1 MRLRPLAALAV
12 FALLAGIL
20 HASQITCP
28 VSTLHPRPKYCRK
41 ACTKD
46 AQCKKSNKKC
56 LCDAE
61 CGLSCVNPSSS
72 CNPLPDL
79 TNGIIRAS
87 GDPVFGANAEYSCN
101 DGFVLIGPS
110 QRRCQG
116 NREWSG
122 TTPVCRLQ
130 LKCGPPPERAYASH
144 NGTSFNGQ
152 YELNTE
158 VKYGCVRGYYKSG
171 ESSMSL
177 AKCLLNQRNVAQWF
191 GPKMT
196 CQARSCPDPG
206 IPINGFRHG
215 ELFQYPH
222 AIEFSCLPGH
232 QMIGEKARKC
242 TQNGE
247 WTGETPVCKASEC
260 SRPPDPLHGTV
271 VGSSLTYQSTVT
283 YSCKQGYRLVGQV
296 QRICLAEGVWAGQ
309 EPHCEE
315 IRCPALGHLDNGY
328 IEGADTKFASVVV
341 FRCLEKMSH
350 FGAPYAKCED
360 NGQWSH
366 VMPKCLQGC
375 TVPLIESGTI
385 SGVADS
391 TSVVHSTKLTVTC
404 DPKHELDLDPE
415 IICHNGT
422 WSHIPQCKPIR
433 CRAWPPRVTNARV
446 FFTKSSH
453 GAIAKYECRQGYR
466 PSTQYNTIK
475 CLYGEWTREG
485 QAFACIAMTCS
496 HPSKTFGQLEG
507 GDIML
512 EGQMG
517 AYDFAAYISHVDEG
531 RAIVFNCK
539 KGNKLIGTP
548 KATCVNGVW
557 MPKMKPK
564 CVSQT
569 HPLIEGQ
576 IIWGRMKRS
585 LPSHNCIQL
594 RDDSSRAV
602 LSDPTGNRVKGRFW
616 HLRRRYLAWPRVGV
630 RPANWLWRPAIPR
643 CIPKSCRISSRL
655 HSFFLKSQS
664 SQVLQSGSTFEHG
677 LDIHMI
683 CIKGYQL
690 EGPGVVRCVRGRLT
704 LPLGY
709 CNPKSC
715 DLKPPAG
722 GAFEST
728 ARFAPHGSMVTFRCS
743 AGSIPIRCHFGQL
756 TPQPLCPTSPPS
768 ECHQPILP
776 PSIFHKTHDF
786 LVYSNQTS
794 EVVYFDMFQ
803 LTYPEGTVAQE
814 QCEERSPKILARVC
828 QQGRWR
834 TKWSIVLNTVRST
847 FLPTRAPARI
857 DPSVCN
863 TLPEIEKI
871 YKPANFENW
880 PAKSPVRYPHG
891 TVLIFS
897 CKTYNVGERKMEVR
911 CRRGRWHKKNK
922 LFCYKS
928 RDVCEFSMDTDAGIN
943 VFHVQQNAAILFNQN
958 FLEGARLHF
967 KCANNFQDQLRGVN
981 EIECRSGEWSSKPPK
996 CAKLDGKSGN
1006 GPPPIYF
1013 EVERGPHTVNS
1024 LGELVVNR
1032 SSTVYLYCLQP
1043 KSKGKPIW
1051 EVSSIYRNYP
1061 QTWTKVKTK
1070 DDVFEAYRLTITVA
1084 QPEDNGFFHCV
1095 LPNQRRQ
1102 SIRLVVKDEQCR
1114 HLYNVSNVQVHLSQG
1129 YLFEG
1134 TVAQFSCPQGYEVF
1148 GSRALTCLDGRR
1160 WSHPLPRCQAVHCKP
1175 LGMTDPNLLVSVT
1188 SHKFSGI
1195 AHFTCKDGFTLI
1207 GSENLHCGSDGEW
1220 SDKIPTC
1227 KVVSCTNPPIPQH
1240 AYIVG
1245 NASRALHGGDLVIYA
1260 CKQGFMLT
1268 GSDFLL
1274 CQKNGRWSAMT
1285 TKCESFCRFPGKTPH
1300 SDSTTKARDVYM
1312 VGEKIVFYCI
1322 TPDYKMSADNT
1333 LECLA
1338 DGKWSGAVP
1347 KCHPVVL

>member
-1 MRLRPLAALAV
+1 MRILLVAV
-12 FALLAGIL
+12 VLLSVVEVLTVI
-20 HASQITCP
+20 CP
-28 VSTLHPRPKYCRK
+28 NSTINPRPKYCRK

-46 AQCKKSNKKC
+46 VQCKKSNKKC

-61 CGLSCVNPSSS
+61 CGLSCVNPSSA
-72 CNPLPDL
+72 CPTFHEL
-79 TNGIIRAS
+79 TNGVIRTS
-87 GDPVFGANAEYSCN
+87 GDPIFGAKAEYSCN
-101 DGFVLIGPS
+101 DGYVLVGPS

-130 LKCGPPPERAYASH
+130 LKCGPPPERPYASH

-158 VKYGCVRGYYKSG
+158 VKYGCVRGYFRSG
-171 ESSMSL
+171 ESAMSI

-206 IPINGFRHG
+206 VPINGFRHG

-222 AIEFSCLPGH
+222 SVEFSCLPGH
-232 QMIGEKARKC
+232 QLLGEKTRKC
-242 TQNGE
+242 TQNGD
-247 WTGETPVCKASEC
+247 WTGETPICKASEC

-296 QRICLAEGVWAGQ
+296 QRICLAEGVWAGH

-315 IRCPALGHLDNGY
+315 IRCPQLGHLDNGY
-328 IEGADTKFASVVV
+328 IEGGDTAYGSVAV

-385 SGVADS
+385 NGVS
-391 TSVVHSTKLTVTC
+391 ESITVVHSTKLTVVC

-415 IICHNGT
+415 IVCHNGT
-422 WSHIPQCKPIR
+422 WSHVPICKPIR

-453 GAIAKYECRQGYR
+453 GAVAKYECRQGYH
-466 PSTQYNTIK
+466 PSSPYSTIK

-485 QAFACIAMTCS
+485 HPFSCIAMTCA
-496 HPSKTFGQLEG
+496 HPSETFGQLEG

-517 AYDFAAYISHVDEG
+517 AYDFASYISHVDEG
-531 RAIVFNCK
+531 RAIVFQCK

-576 IIWGRMKRS
+576 ILWGRMKRS
-585 LPSHNCIQL
+585 TSSCIQL

-602 LSDPTGNRVKGRFW
+602 LPLEPSGNRLKIVCREGFATADDGASRDREVECDPRTGRW
-616 HLRRRYLAWPRVGV
+616 KQP
-630 RPANWLWRPAIPR
+630 IPL
-643 CIPKSCRISSRL
+643 CVPKSCRIPSRL

-664 SQVLQSGSTFEHG
+664 SQVLQSGDSFENN

-683 CIKGYQL
+683 CIKGYQM
-690 EGPGVVRCVRGRLT
+690 EGPGVVRCVRGRLSI
-704 LPLGY
+704 PLGY

-715 DLKPPAG
+715 DLKPTGG

-728 ARFAPHGSMVTFRCS
+728 SRAASHGSTVIFRCR
-743 AGSIPIRCHFGQL
+743 AEPVTIRCHFGQL
-756 TPQPLCPTSPPS
+756 VPQPICQSPS
-768 ECHQPILP
+768 DSQCHQPILALNGGP
-776 PSIFHKTHDF
+776 TDLLI
-786 LVYSNQTS
+786 YSNQTT
-794 EVVYFDMFQ
+794 EVVYYNMHQ
-803 LTYPEGTVAQE
+803 QSYPEGTVAQE
-814 QCEERSPKILARVC
+814 QCEEYSPKVLARVC
-828 QQGRWR
+828 RSGRWR
-834 TKWSIVLNTVRST
+834 DEVVDCVRST
-847 FLPTRAPARI
+847 FLPTKMPSRL

-863 TLPEIEKI
+863 TVPDIEDI
-871 YKPANFENW
+871 YKAENVDNW
-880 PAKSPVRYPHG
+880 PVGPKMRVRFPHG

-911 CRRGRWHKKNK
+911 CRRGRWHRKNK
-922 LFCYKS
+922 LYCYKDQ
-928 RDVCEFSMDTDAGIN
+928 DVCSYETDPTAGLN
-943 VFHVQQNAAILFNQN
+943 VFHVQQNSPVLFNQN
-958 FLEGARLHF
+958 FLEGAKLHF
-967 KCANNFQDQLRGVN
+967 KCADDYMDQLRGVN
-981 EIECRSGEWSSKPPK
+981 EIECRKGEWSAKPPK
-996 CAKLDGKSGN
+996 CVNLDGKSGE

-1013 EVERGPHTVNS
+1013 EVDKGPYTVNS
-1024 LGELVVNR
+1024 IGELVVNR
-1032 SSTVYLYCLQP
+1032 STTVNLYCLHP
-1043 KSKGKPIW
+1043 MSKGKPRW

-1070 DDVFEAYRLTITVA
+1070 LDVFEAYRLTISVA
-1084 QPEDNGFFHCV
+1084 QPEDSGLFHCV
-1095 LPNQRRQ
+1095 LPNRHRQ
-1102 SIRLVVKDEQCR
+1102 SIRLVVKDDQCR
-1114 HLYNVSNVQVHLSQG
+1114 PLYNVSNVHVHLSQQ

-1134 TVAQFSCPQGYEVF
+1134 TVAQFSCPLGYEVL
-1148 GSRALTCLDGRR
+1148 GSRMLTCLDGKR
-1160 WSHPLPRCQAVHCKP
+1160 WSHPLPRCQAVHCQP
-1175 LGMTDPNLLVSVT
+1175 LALMDNNLQVSVT

-1195 AHFTCKDGFTLI
+1195 AHFTCKHGFTLI

-1220 SDKIPTC
+1220 SDSIPSC
-1227 KVVSCTNPPIPQH
+1227 RVVSCSPPPVPPH
-1240 AYIVG
+1240 GHIVG
-1245 NASRALHGGDLVIYA
+1245 NSSRTYQGGDLVIYA
-1260 CKQGFMLT
+1260 CRPGFMLT

-1274 CQKNGRWSAMT
+1274 CQKNGLWSPLR

-1300 SDSTTKARDVYM
+1300 ADSTTRPRDVYS
-1312 VGEKIVFYCI
+1312 VGEKIVYYCI
-1322 TPDYKMSADNT
+1322 TPDYKMSAHNT
-1333 LECLA
+1333 LECLQG
-1338 DGKWSGAVP
+1338 GKWSGAVP
-1347 KCHPVVL
+1347 KCRPVPT